1 MHLDM
6 GLNLDL
12 SQKLVMTPQLCQAI
26 TILQLSALDLAE
38 LVQQELLDNPVLDQV
53 ELPEKDSALSMTPDP
68 TSVPTPA
75 PDYFD
80 WAEYF
85 SEGGSRGLYSRNDTT
100 EIENRDVAD
109 GGMSLHEHLELQLD
123 FMTLTEREK
132 SAGCYLIGCIDDNG
146 YFTGTVEDAAAAL
159 NLSIPMIESLL
170 TLIQGFDPA
179 GVGARTLQEC
189 LRIQLRQR
197 GVEDPLVARL
207 IDEYLEATASGRYT
221 WIAGK
226 IGVTPDEVRR
236 AMQLIR
242 TLNPKPGSE
251 VSASTPCS
259 YVVPDITVRKIDG
272 EYIIL
277 INETQVPGLRV
288 NPYYKKMA
296 RDTDG
301 DARRFIEGRIGS
313 ALWLIRSIEQRR
325 QTLQKVMQ
333 TILELQYDF
342 FEIGSRHLLPMTM
355 KQVADRV
362 GVHESTVSRATA
374 NKYVATAYGLFS
386 LRSFFSAGVSGVDGS
401 TMSATRV
408 KREIRDLVAAEDSTR
423 PLSDQALTE
432 LLAKQGVAVS
442 RRTVAKYREEM
453 EILPSCRRKK

>member
-6 GLNLDL
+6 SLNMDL

-53 ELPEKDSALSMTPDP
+53 ESLEKDSALP
-68 TSVPTPA
+68 VPPEPLPAPA
-75 PDYFD
+75 PDYFE
-80 WAEYF
+80 WADFF
-85 SEGGSRGLYSRNDTT
+85 SEGGSRGLYTRND
-100 EIENRDVAD
+100 IGDFENRDVAAC
-109 GGMSLHEHLELQLD
+109 GTSLHEHLELQLD
-123 FMTLTEREK
+123 FMSLTEREK
-132 SAGCYLIGCIDDNG
+132 SAGLYLIGCIDDNG
-146 YFTGTVEDAAAAL
+146 YFTGTLEDASAAL
-159 NLSIPMIESLL
+159 NLTSSSIEALL
-170 TLIQGFDPA
+170 TVIQGFDPA
-179 GVGARTLQEC
+179 GVGARSLPEC
-189 LRIQLRQR
+189 LRIQTRQR
-197 GVEDPLVARL
+197 GMNDPLIERL
-207 IDEYLEATASGRYT
+207 IDEYLEAAASGRYA

-226 IGVTPDEVRR
+226 IGVTADEVRK

-242 TLNPKPGSE
+242 TLNPKPGSA
-251 VSASTPCS
+251 VSAGSPCS
-259 YVVPDITVRKIDG
+259 YVVPDITVRKIDE
-272 EYIIL
+272 EYLIQ
-277 INETQVPGLRV
+277 INETQVPGLRI

-301 DARRFIEGRIGS
+301 DARKFIEGRIGS

-333 TILELQYDF
+333 TIIKLQADF
-342 FEIGSRHLLPMTM
+342 FDIGSRHLLPMTM

-374 NKYVATAYGLFS
+374 NKYVATAHGLFS
-386 LRSFFSAGVSGVDGS
+386 LRSFFSAGVSAVDGS
-401 TMSATRV
+401 TLSATRV
-408 KREIRDLVAAEDSTR
+408 KREIRELVAAEDATR

-432 LLAKQGVAVS
+432 LLVKQGVAVS

-453 EILPSCRRKK
+453 EIFPSCGRKK

>member
-38 LVQQELLDNPVLDQV
+38 LVQQELLDNPVLDQMAP
-53 ELPEKDSALSMTPDP
+53 PEKDVILP
-68 TSVPTPA
+68 SVPEVAPTPA

-80 WAEYF
+80 WADYF
-85 SEGGSRGLYSRNDTT
+85 SEGGSRGMYTRQDSG
-100 EIENRDVAD
+100 ESEPRDVAAC
-109 GGMSLHEHLELQLD
+109 GMSLHEHLELQLD
-123 FMTLTEREK
+123 FCILNEREK
-132 SAGCYLIGCIDDNG
+132 FYGLYLIGCIDNNG
-146 YFTGTVEDAAAAL
+146 YFTGTVEDTAL
-159 NLSIPMIESLL
+159 ALHISEEAVESLL
-170 TLIQGFDPA
+170 GIIQGFDPA
-179 GVGARTLQEC
+179 GVGARNLQEC

-197 GVEDPLVARL
+197 GVQDLLLECL
-207 IDEYLEATASGRYT
+207 IDDYLEAAASGRYA
-221 WIAGK
+221 WIAAK
-226 IGVTPDEVRR
+226 IGVSADEVRK
-236 AMQLIR
+236 AMQFIR
-242 TLNPKPGSE
+242 TLNPKPGSAI
-251 VSASTPCS
+251 SADGPCS
-259 YVVPDITVRKIDG
+259 YIVPDITVRKIDG
-272 EYIIL
+272 EYLIL
-277 INETQVPGLRV
+277 INDTQVPSLRI

-296 RDTDG
+296 KDTDG

-333 TILELQYDF
+333 NIIELQPDF
-342 FEIGSRHLLPMTM
+342 FDKGSRHLLPMTM

-374 NKYVATAYGLFS
+374 NKYVATGHGLFS
-386 LRSFFSAGVSGVDGS
+386 LRSFFSAGVSAVDGS

-408 KREIRDLVAAEDSTR
+408 KREIKELVAAEDPLH

-432 LLAKQGVAVS
+432 QLIGKGIAVS

-453 EILPSCRRKK
+453 EIMPSCRRKK

>member
-26 TILQLSALDLAE
+26 TILQLSAQDLAE

-53 ELPEKDSALSMTPDP
+53 ESKEKELVAPAPEP
-68 TSVPTPA
+68 TQSPTA

-80 WAEYF
+80 WADYF
-85 SEGGSRGLYSRNDTT
+85 SEGGSRGLYSRQDSGET
-100 EIENRDVAD
+100 ENREVPS
-109 GGMSLHEHLELQLD
+109 GGMSLHEYLELQLD
-123 FMTLTEREK
+123 FINLTELEK
-132 SAGCYLIGCIDDNG
+132 AAGCYLIGCIDDNG
-146 YFTGTVEDAAAAL
+146 YLTCSAEDVAQALKLPAETVDKV
-159 NLSIPMIESLL
+159 LSF
-170 TLIQGFDPA
+170 IQGFDPA
-179 GVGARTLQEC
+179 GVGGQNLQEC

-197 GVEDPLVARL
+197 NVCDPLVERL
-207 IDEYLEATASGRYT
+207 IDEYLEAAASGRYA

-226 IGVTPDEVRR
+226 IGVTTDEVRK

-242 TLNPKPGSE
+242 TLNPKPGSAI
-251 VSASTPCS
+251 SAAGPCS
-259 YVVPDITVRKIDG
+259 YVVPDITVRKVDG
-272 EYIIL
+272 EYLIL
-277 INETQVPGLRV
+277 INDNQVPGLRV
-288 NPYYKKMA
+288 NPYYKRMA

-301 DARRFIEGRIGS
+301 EARKFIEGRIGS

-333 TILELQYDF
+333 NIIELQPRF
-342 FEIGSRHLLPMTM
+342 FEFGARHLLPMTM

-374 NKYVATAYGLFS
+374 NKYAATAHGLFS
-386 LRSFFSAGVSGVDGS
+386 LRSFFSAGVSAVDGS

-408 KREIRDLVAAEDSTR
+408 KREIRELVSAEDPMH

-432 LLAKQGVAVS
+432 LLAKQGIAVS
-442 RRTVAKYREEM
+442 RRTVAKYREELD
-453 EILPSCRRKK
+453 ILPSCRRKK

>member
-38 LVQQELLDNPVLDQV
+38 LVQQELLDNPVLDQA
-53 ELPEKDSALSMTPDP
+53 EPPEKEVVMPITQEP
-68 TSVPTPA
+68 VPTPA

-80 WAEYF
+80 WADYF
-85 SEGGSRGLYSRNDTT
+85 SEGGSRGLYTRNDAS
-100 EIENRDVAD
+100 EPENRDVAAS
-109 GGMSLHEHLELQLD
+109 GMSLHEHLELQLD
-123 FMTLTEREK
+123 FMNLNEQEK
-132 SAGCYLIGCIDDNG
+132 AAGCYLIGCIDDNG
-146 YFTGTVEDAAAAL
+146 YLTSSVEDVVSAL
-159 NLSIPMIESLL
+159 QMPAGTIENLLSV
-170 TLIQGFDPA
+170 IQGFDPA
-179 GVGARTLQEC
+179 GVGARSLQEC
-189 LRIQLRQR
+189 LRIQIRQR
-197 GVEDPLVARL
+197 GVEDSLIEQL
-207 IDEYLEATASGRYT
+207 IDEYLEAAASGRYA

-226 IGVTPDEVRR
+226 IGITVEEVRK

-242 TLNPKPGSE
+242 TLNPKPGSAI
-251 VSASTPCS
+251 SAASPCS

-272 EYIIL
+272 EYLIL
-277 INETQVPGLRV
+277 INDTQVPGLRV

-301 DARRFIEGRIGS
+301 DARKFIEGRIGS

-333 TILELQYDF
+333 TIIDLQPDF
-342 FEIGSRHLLPMTM
+342 FDIGSRHLLPMTM

-374 NKYVATAYGLFS
+374 NKYVATAHGLFS
-386 LRSFFSAGVSGVDGS
+386 LRSFFSAGVSAVDGS

-408 KREIRDLVAAEDSTR
+408 KREIRELVAAEDPMR

-432 LLAKQGVAVS
+432 LLVKQGVAVS

-453 EILPSCRRKK
+453 EIQPSCRRKK

>member
-26 TILQLSALDLAE
+26 TILQLSAQDLSE
-38 LVQQELLDNPVLDQV
+38 LVQQELLDNPVLDQI
-53 ELPEKDSALSMTPDP
+53 ESKEKESLSPLPQEAQP
-68 TSVPTPA
+68 TST

-80 WAEYF
+80 WADYF
-85 SEGGSRGLYSRNDTT
+85 SEGGSRGLYSRNDAAEPETR
-100 EIENRDVAD
+100 EVAA
-109 GGMSLHEHLELQLD
+109 GGMPLHEYLELQLD
-123 FMTLTEREK
+123 FANLTDREK

-146 YFTGTVEDAAAAL
+146 YLTCTVDDVAVAVDLPTDTVEKV
-159 NLSIPMIESLL
+159 LL
-170 TLIQGFDPA
+170 QIQGFDPA
-179 GVGARTLQEC
+179 GVGARNLSEC
-189 LRIQLRQR
+189 LQIQLRQR
-197 GVEDPLVARL
+197 NVKDPLVECL
-207 IDEYLEATASGRYT
+207 VDEYLEAAASGRYA

-226 IGVTPDEVRR
+226 IGITTEEVRK

-242 TLNPKPGSE
+242 TLNPKPGSAI
-251 VSASTPCS
+251 STASPCS
-259 YVVPDITVRKIDG
+259 YVVPDITVRKVDG
-272 EYIIL
+272 EYLIL
-277 INETQVPGLRV
+277 INDSQVPGLRV

-296 RDTDG
+296 HDSDG
-301 DARRFIEGRIGS
+301 DARKFIEGRIGS

-325 QTLQKVMQ
+325 QTLYKVMQ
-333 TILELQYDF
+333 TIIELQPNF
-342 FEIGSRHLLPMTM
+342 FEAGARHLLPMTM

-374 NKYVATAYGLFS
+374 NKYVATPHGLFS
-386 LRSFFSAGVSGVDGS
+386 LRSFFSAGVSAVDGG

-408 KREIRDLVAAEDSTR
+408 KREIRELIMAEDSTR

-432 LLAKQGVAVS
+432 LLTKQGIAVS
-442 RRTVAKYREEM
+442 RRTVAKYREEQ

>member
-38 LVQQELLDNPVLDQV
+38 LVQQELLDNPVLDQADP
-53 ELPEKDSALSMTPDP
+53 PEKDASLPQPAEPAP
-68 TSVPTPA
+68 APA

-85 SEGGSRGLYSRNDTT
+85 SEGGSRGLYARNDAG
-100 EIENRDVAD
+100 EQEPREVAAS
-109 GGMSLHEHLELQLD
+109 GTSLHEYLELQLD
-123 FMTLTEREK
+123 FTTLNEREK
-132 SAGCYLIGCIDDNG
+132 AAGRYLIGCIDDNG
-146 YFTGTVEDAAAAL
+146 YFTCTVEDAAAAL
-159 NLSIPMIESLL
+159 NLSVPEVENLL
-170 TLIQGFDPA
+170 LLVQGFDPA
-179 GVGARTLQEC
+179 GVGARSLQEC
-189 LRIQLRQR
+189 LRIQVRQR
-197 GVEDPLVARL
+197 GVEDLLIDRL
-207 IDEYLEATASGRYT
+207 IDDFLEAAASGRYA
-221 WIAGK
+221 WIAGRL
-226 IGVTPDEVRR
+226 GVSPDEVRK

-242 TLNPKPGSE
+242 TLNPKPGSA
-251 VSASTPCS
+251 VSAAAPCS

-272 EYIIL
+272 EYHIL
-277 INETQVPGLRV
+277 VNDSQVPGLRV
-288 NPYYKKMA
+288 NPYYKRMA
-296 RDTDG
+296 KDSDG
-301 DARRFIEGRIGS
+301 EARKFIEGRIGS

-333 TILELQYDF
+333 TIIDLQMEF
-342 FEIGSRHLLPMTM
+342 FEIGPRHLFPMTM

-374 NKYVATAYGLFS
+374 NKYVATSHGLFS
-386 LRSFFSAGVSGVDGS
+386 LRSFFSAGVSAVDGS

-408 KREIRDLVAAEDSTR
+408 KREIRELVSVEDPQR
-423 PLSDQALTE
+423 PLSDQGLTE
-432 LLAKQGVAVS
+432 MLARRGIAVS

>member
-38 LVQQELLDNPVLDQV
+38 LVQQELLDNPVLDQLD
-53 ELPEKDSALSMTPDP
+53 LPVKDVVLPVTPEVAP
-68 TSVPTPA
+68 APA

-85 SEGGSRGLYSRNDTT
+85 SEGGSRGMYTRQDSG
-100 EIENRDVAD
+100 EAEPRDVAAC
-109 GGMSLHEHLELQLD
+109 GMSLHEHLELQLD
-123 FMTLTEREK
+123 FCNLSPQQRVQ
-132 SAGCYLIGCIDDNG
+132 GRYLIGCIDNNG
-146 YFTGTVEDAAAAL
+146 YFTGTLEDAAAAL
-159 NLSIPMIESLL
+159 NCSQESVEALL
-170 TLIQGFDPA
+170 LLVQGFDPA
-179 GVGARTLQEC
+179 GVGARNLQEC

-197 GVEDPLVARL
+197 GVQDPLIDCL
-207 IDEYLEATASGRYT
+207 IDEYLEAAASGRYA
-221 WIAGK
+221 WIAAK
-226 IGVTPDEVRR
+226 IGVTAEEVRK

-242 TLNPKPGSE
+242 TLNPKPGSA
-251 VSASTPCS
+251 VSADGPCS

-272 EYIIL
+272 EYLIL
-277 INETQVPGLRV
+277 INDTQVPGLRV
-288 NPYYKKMA
+288 NPYYKRMA
-296 RDTDG
+296 KEADG

-333 TILELQYDF
+333 TIIEVQPDF
-342 FEIGSRHLLPMTM
+342 FDKGSRHLLPMTM

-374 NKYVATAYGLFS
+374 NKYVATAHGLFS
-386 LRSFFSAGVSGVDGS
+386 LRSFFSAGVSAVDGS

-408 KREIRDLVAAEDSTR
+408 KREIRELVAAEDPLH

-432 LLAKQGVAVS
+432 QLIKKGIAVS
-442 RRTVAKYREEM
+442 RRTVAKYREELDIM
-453 EILPSCRRKK
+453 PYCNKKK

>member
-1 MHLDM
+1 MNLDM

-26 TILQLSALDLAE
+26 TILQLSAIDLAE
-38 LVQQELLDNPVLDQV
+38 LVQQELLDNPVLDQLPV
-53 ELPEKDSALSMTPDP
+53 PEKDPVLSTLPESAPA
-68 TSVPTPA
+68 PA

-85 SEGGSRGLYSRNDTT
+85 SEGGSRGLYNRQDSV
-100 EIENRDVAD
+100 ESESRDVAAC
-109 GGMSLHEHLELQLD
+109 GISLHEHLEMQLE
-123 FMTLTEREK
+123 FCQLSKKEK
-132 SAGCYLIGCIDDNG
+132 TRGRYLIGCIDNNG
-146 YFTGTVEDAAAAL
+146 YFTGSLEDAAAAL
-159 NLSIPMIESLL
+159 EIYLEAAEKLL
-170 TLIQGFDPA
+170 AVIQGFDPA
-179 GVGARTLQEC
+179 GVGARSLQEC
-189 LRIQLRQR
+189 LQIQLRQR
-197 GVEDPLVARL
+197 GIHDELVESIVE
-207 IDEYLEATASGRYT
+207 EYLEAAASGRYS
-221 WIAGK
+221 WIATK
-226 IGVTPDEVRR
+226 LGVSADEVRK

-242 TLNPKPGSE
+242 TLNPKPGSAI
-251 VSASTPCS
+251 SADGPCS

-272 EYIIL
+272 EFVIL
-277 INETQVPGLRV
+277 INDSQVPGLRI

-296 RDTDG
+296 KEADG
-301 DARRFIEGRIGS
+301 DAKRFIEGRIGS

-325 QTLQKVMQ
+325 QTLMKVMQ
-333 TILELQYDF
+333 TIIELQPDF
-342 FEIGSRHLLPMTM
+342 FEKGSRHLLPMTM

-374 NKYVATAYGLFS
+374 NKYVATSYGLFS

-401 TMSATRV
+401 TLSATRV
-408 KREIRDLVAAEDSTR
+408 KREIKELVAAEDPLH

-432 LLAKQGVAVS
+432 LLAGKGIAVS

>member
-38 LVQQELLDNPVLDQV
+38 LVQQELLDNPVLDQAESLEKEV
-53 ELPEKDSALSMTPDP
+53 NLPIAQEP
-68 TSVPTPA
+68 VPTPA

-80 WAEYF
+80 WADYF
-85 SEGGSRGLYSRNDTT
+85 SEGGSRGLYTRNDAS
-100 EIENRDVAD
+100 EPENRDVAAC
-109 GGMSLHEHLELQLD
+109 GMSLHEHLELQLD
-123 FMTLTEREK
+123 FMNLNEREK

-146 YFTGTVEDAAAAL
+146 YLTCTMEDVASAL
-159 NLSIPMIESLL
+159 QLPVKTIENLLSV
-170 TLIQGFDPA
+170 IQGFDPA
-179 GVGARTLQEC
+179 GVGARNLQEC
-189 LRIQLRQR
+189 LRIQIRQR
-197 GVEDPLVARL
+197 GVEDPLIERM
-207 IDEYLEATASGRYT
+207 IDDYLEAAASGRYA

-226 IGVTPDEVRR
+226 IGITAEEVRK

-242 TLNPKPGSE
+242 TLNPKPGSAI
-251 VSASTPCS
+251 SAASPCS

-272 EYIIL
+272 EYLIL
-277 INETQVPGLRV
+277 INDTQVPGLRV

-301 DARRFIEGRIGS
+301 DARKFIEGRIGS

-333 TILELQYDF
+333 TIIDLQPDF
-342 FEIGSRHLLPMTM
+342 FDIGSRHLLPMTM

-374 NKYVATAYGLFS
+374 NKYVATAHGLFS
-386 LRSFFSAGVSGVDGS
+386 LRSFFSAGVSAVDGS

-408 KREIRDLVAAEDSTR
+408 KREIRELVAAEDPMR

-432 LLAKQGVAVS
+432 LLVKQGVAVS

-453 EILPSCRRKK
+453 EIQPSCRRKK

>member
-53 ELPEKDSALSMTPDP
+53 DPPEKEIVLPVDTEP
-68 TSVPTPA
+68 VPTPA

-80 WAEYF
+80 WADYF
-85 SEGGSRGLYSRNDTT
+85 SEGGSRGLYTRNDAG
-100 EIENRDVAD
+100 EPENRDVAAC
-109 GGMSLHEHLELQLD
+109 GMSLHEHLELQLD
-123 FMTLTEREK
+123 FAPLTEREK
-132 SAGCYLIGCIDDNG
+132 TAGCYLIGCIDDNG
-146 YFTGTVEDAAAAL
+146 YFTGTVEDAAAEL
-159 NLSIPMIESLL
+159 KLSILKVESLL

-179 GVGARTLQEC
+179 GVGARSLQEC
-189 LRIQLRQR
+189 LRIQIRQR
-197 GVEDPLVARL
+197 GVDDPLIVRL
-207 IDEYLEATASGRYT
+207 IDEYLEAAASGRYA
-221 WIAGK
+221 WIAGR
-226 IGVTPDEVRR
+226 IGVTAEDVRK

-251 VSASTPCS
+251 ISAGSPCS

-272 EYIIL
+272 EYLIL
-277 INETQVPGLRV
+277 INDTQVPGLRV
-288 NPYYKKMA
+288 NPYYKRMA

-301 DARRFIEGRIGS
+301 DARKFIEGRIGS

-325 QTLQKVMQ
+325 QTLHKVMQ
-333 TILELQYDF
+333 TIIDLQPNF
-342 FEIGSRHLLPMTM
+342 FDIGSRHLLPMTM

-374 NKYVATAYGLFS
+374 NKYVATAHGLFS
-386 LRSFFSAGVSGVDGS
+386 LRSFFSAGVSAVDGS

-408 KREIRDLVAAEDSTR
+408 KREIRELVAAEDPIH

-432 LLAKQGVAVS
+432 LLTKQGIAVS
-442 RRTVAKYREEM
+442 RRTVAKYREEL
-453 EILPSCRRKK
+453 EIQPSYRRKK

>member
-1 MHLDM
+1 MNLDM

-12 SQKLVMTPQLCQAI
+12 TQKLVMTPQLCQAI

-38 LVQQELLDNPVLDQV
+38 LVQQELLDNPVLDQ
-53 ELPEKDSALSMTPDP
+53 LTPQEKDPVMSISSEAN
-68 TSVPTPA
+68 PTPA

-85 SEGGSRGLYSRNDTT
+85 SEGGSRGLYSRQDSS
-100 EIENRDVAD
+100 EPESRDVAAC
-109 GGMSLHEHLELQLD
+109 GVSLHEHLEMQLD
-123 FMTLTEREK
+123 FCQLTKREK
-132 SAGCYLIGCIDDNG
+132 VYGRYLIGCIDNNG
-146 YFTGTVEDAAAAL
+146 YFTGSLEDTSVAMGISLEQSEAL
-159 NLSIPMIESLL
+159 LAM
-170 TLIQGFDPA
+170 IQGFDPA
-179 GVGARTLQEC
+179 GVGARNLTEC

-197 GVEDPLVARL
+197 GIEDALVESIVE
-207 IDEYLEATASGRYT
+207 EYLEAAAAGRYS
-221 WIAGK
+221 WLAGK
-226 IGVTPDEVRR
+226 LGVTADEIRR

-242 TLNPKPGSE
+242 TLNPKPGSAI
-251 VSASTPCS
+251 SAEGPCS

-272 EYIIL
+272 EYVIL
-277 INETQVPGLRV
+277 INDTQVPGLRI
-288 NPYYKKMA
+288 NPYYKRMA
-296 RDTDG
+296 KEADG
-301 DARRFIEGRIGS
+301 EAKRFIEGRIGS

-325 QTLQKVMQ
+325 QTLMKVMQ
-333 TILELQYDF
+333 TIIALQPDF
-342 FEIGSRHLLPMTM
+342 FEKGSRHLLPMTM

-401 TMSATRV
+401 TLSATRV
-408 KREIRDLVAAEDSTR
+408 KREIKELVAEEDPLH

-432 LLAKQGVAVS
+432 LLAGKGIAVS

>member
-6 GLNLDL
+6 GLSLDL

-38 LVQQELLDNPVLDQV
+38 LVQQELLDNPVLDQIDP
-53 ELPEKDSALSMTPDP
+53 PEKDISLPEAPEP
-68 TSVPTPA
+68 IPVPA

-80 WAEYF
+80 WADYF
-85 SEGGSRGLYSRNDTT
+85 SEGGSRGLYTRTDSG
-100 EIENRDVAD
+100 ESENHDVAAC
-109 GGMSLHEHLELQLD
+109 GMSLREHLELQLD
-123 FMTLTEREK
+123 LMSLNRQERF
-132 SAGCYLIGCIDDNG
+132 AGCYLIGCIDDNG
-146 YFTGTVEDAAAAL
+146 YFTCSVEDAAASLKLPAAKV
-159 NLSIPMIESLL
+159 ESLL

-179 GVGARTLQEC
+179 GVGARNLQEC
-189 LRIQLRQR
+189 LQIQLRQR
-197 GVEDPLVARL
+197 GITDPLVERL
-207 IDEYLEATASGRYT
+207 VGEYLEAAASGRYA

-226 IGVTPDEVRR
+226 LGVTADEVRK

-242 TLNPKPGSE
+242 TLNPKPGSAI
-251 VSASTPCS
+251 SAASPCS
-259 YVVPDITVRKIDG
+259 YVIPDITVRKIDG

-277 INETQVPGLRV
+277 INDTQVPALRV
-288 NPYYKKMA
+288 NPYYKRMA

-301 DARRFIEGRIGS
+301 DARKFIEGRIGS

-333 TILELQYDF
+333 TIIEVQPDF

-374 NKYVATAYGLFS
+374 NKYVATAHGLFS
-386 LRSFFSAGVSGVDGS
+386 LRSFFSAGVSAVDGS

-408 KREIRDLVAAEDSTR
+408 KREIRELVAAEDPIH

-432 LLAKQGVAVS
+432 LLTKQGVAVS
-442 RRTVAKYREEM
+442 RRTVAKYREEL
-453 EILPSCRRKK
+453 EIMPSCRRKK